1 MLYCNVA
8 ATPMGLVRRDA
19 GWCFRMKW
27 FRSNIRHGARLALFA
42 LLVQFAL
49 TFGHSHW
56 FAQAAPLAQSQLT
69 GSAKTIAGADHAA
82 VEKPSPAAPDREH
95 PGDDNCAICALVA
108 MAGTVMFATPPL
120 LQLPQAVEL
129 LYRTTDAEFVH
140 LNSVRT
146 AYQPRAP
153 PAS

>member
-1 MLYCNVA
+1 MRGGV
-8 ATPMGLVRRDA
+8 
-19 GWCFRMKW
+19 FQMKW

-42 LLVQFAL
+42 MLVQFAL

-56 FAQAAPLAQSQLT
+56 FAQARPHVSSRRLSIQR
-69 GSAKTIAGADHAA
+69 SAS
-82 VEKPSPAAPDREH
+82 VEKQSPADPDREQ

-120 LQLPQAVEL
+120 LLLPQAVEL
-129 LYRTTDAEFVH
+129 LYRTTDAEFGH
-140 LNSVRT
+140 LESATT
-146 AYQPRAP
+146 AFQPRAP